1 MLLLIFAHPY
11 PDKSRAN
18 RSLLDAARSVD
29 GLEVRSLYD
38 LYPNFDIDVG
48 VEQEALTRAS
58 VVIWQH
64 PTYWYAP
71 PSLLK
76 HWFEKVLSRG
86 WAYGDGGDA
95 LRGKRCLWVTT
106 TGGEPGAYGPD
117 GMHRLPFHEFVPPVE
132 QTARFCQMTW
142 ESPLIVHSAHR
153 LSDADLVATGEDYRR
168 RLESLRRETEQAAS

>member
-18 RSLLDAARSVD
+18 RSLLAVAREVD
-29 GLEVRSLYD
+29 GVEVRSLYE
-38 LYPNFDIDVG
+38 LYPDFDIDV
-48 VEQEALTRAS
+48 VTEQEALTQAS

-76 HWFEKVLSRG
+76 HWFEKVLARG

-106 TGGEPGAYGPD
+106 TGGEPSAYGPD

-132 QTARFCQMTW
+132 QTARFCQMSW
-142 ESPLIVHSAHR
+142 EPPLIVHGAHR
-153 LSDADLVATGEDYRR
+153 LSDAELAATCDDYKR
-168 RLESLRRETEQAAS
+168 RLERLRREAEAP